1 MGKFILIVAG
11 SALTGMAL
19 DLELAQQIALNL
31 GILFIGIGA
40 SQLGEPWS

>member
-1 MGKFILIVAG
+1 MRFVLILIG
-11 SALTGMAL
+11 SALCGFAM

-31 GILFIGIGA
+31 GILFIGAGA